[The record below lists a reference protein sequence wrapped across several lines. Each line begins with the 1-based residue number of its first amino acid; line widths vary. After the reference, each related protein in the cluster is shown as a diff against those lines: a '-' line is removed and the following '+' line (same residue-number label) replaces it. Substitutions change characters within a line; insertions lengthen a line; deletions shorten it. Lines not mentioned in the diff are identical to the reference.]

1 MADVKLFK
9 RNGTYT
15 DKDGNEKK
23 FTNFYVQCGDQLIS
37 VTPTYFENEEGRDPA
52 YAGRK
57 MVLSAFAEELPDK
70 KSDKADKQEE
80 KSTPK
85 KKPKLETMDD
95 NVDIPF

>member
-70 KSDKADKQEE
+70 KADKADKQEE

-85 KKPKLETMDD
+85 KKTKLEPMDD
-95 NVDIPF
+95 NVDTPF

>member
-1 MADVKLFK
+1 MAEVKLFK
-9 RNGTYT
+9 RNGTYQ

-70 KSDKADKQEE
+70 KTDKQDD
-80 KSTPK
+80 KSMSK
-85 KKPKLETMDD
+85 KKPTLQSLDGD
-95 NVDIPF
+95 SDIFI

>member
-80 KSTPK
+80 KPTPK

-95 NVDIPF
+95 NVDTPF